1 LTYGPS
7 TGGSSFLVKT
17 IDLNQ
22 FRRFE
27 YEYEYEHRE
36 AEYEKAELSTT
47 KTPEELL
54 KINAAYGLS
63 LGVLC
68 GRLQDS
74 TVRIPTFEHF

>member
-27 YEYEYEHRE
+27 SKYEYEHRE
-36 AEYEKAELSTT
+36 AEYEKAELLST
-47 KTPEELL
+47 KIPEEPQ
-54 KINAAYGLS
+54 KY
-63 LGVLC
+63 
-68 GRLQDS
+68 
-74 TVRIPTFEHF
+74 

>member
-1 LTYGPS
+1 MTYGPN

-27 YEYEYEHRE
+27 YEYEYRE
-36 AEYEKAELSTT
+36 AEYEKAELSPT

-54 KINAAYGLS
+54 KLNAAYGLS

-68 GRLQDS
+68 GRLQDA
-74 TVRIPTFEHF
+74 TVRIPTFEHY